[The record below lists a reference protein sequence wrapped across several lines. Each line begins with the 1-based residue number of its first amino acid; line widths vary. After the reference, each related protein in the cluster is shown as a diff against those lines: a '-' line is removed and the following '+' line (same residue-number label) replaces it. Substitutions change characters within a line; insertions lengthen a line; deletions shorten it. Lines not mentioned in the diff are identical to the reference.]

1 MLSLVLQVTLGH
13 TEAAFQ
19 WLLVRSATRLIP
31 VAVSVAADGVPTPP
45 AVLQKS
51 LVTWGSGPVQIDSS
65 LTMKAVQDALLH
77 EEICYR
83 YVHNS

>member
-1 MLSLVLQVTLGH
+1 MGP

-19 WLLVRSATRLIP
+19 WLLVGSAARLIP

-65 LTMKAVQDALLH
+65 LHCSVRKFVTAMYITVKF
-77 EEICYR
+77 
-83 YVHNS
+83 

>member
-1 MLSLVLQVTLGH
+1 M
-13 TEAAFQ
+13 
-19 WLLVRSATRLIP
+19 
-31 VAVSVAADGVPTPP
+31 AVSVAADGVPTPP

>member
-1 MLSLVLQVTLGH
+1 MGH

-19 WLLVRSATRLIP
+19 WLLVGSAARLIP
-31 VAVSVAADGVPTPP
+31 VVVCVAADGVPTPP

-51 LVTWGSGPVQIDSS
+51 LVTPGSGPVQIDSS
-65 LTMKAVQDALLH
+65 LSMKAVQDALQH
-77 EEICYR
+77 EEICYC